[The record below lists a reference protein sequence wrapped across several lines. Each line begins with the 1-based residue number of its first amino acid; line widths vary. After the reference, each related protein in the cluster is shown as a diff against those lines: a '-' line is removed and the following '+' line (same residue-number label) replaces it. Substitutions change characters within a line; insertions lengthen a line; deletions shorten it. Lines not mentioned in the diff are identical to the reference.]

1 MKSQNPLVAGLKLL
15 VVVLTIAA
23 STGVA
28 VVQAAALPNQIVV
41 KTQEISSGIIVVES
55 VTAAQDGWIVIYMNP
70 NFASSKIVG
79 YAPVKQGTNTN
90 VRVTLKTDK
99 IGDQP
104 TLWARLHV
112 DNGIKGV
119 LEVGLRGLPNNDAPV
134 WQDGQFV
141 VTGFGTAGRFSTT
154 AVAAPPVAAPKPIPT
169 VSQPV
174 KTTKPAA
181 ALPNPIVVKS
191 KQGLGSGVI
200 VVESVTA
207 AQDGWI
213 VIYMNPN
220 FSNSKIV
227 GYAPVHQGTN
237 TNVKVTLKTD
247 KIGDQPMLWA
257 RLHVDNGVK
266 GVFEVGLRGLPNDDV
281 PVWQNGQFVVTG
293 FDAF

>member
-23 STGVA
+23 FTSVA
-28 VVQAAALPNQIVV
+28 VVQAAGLPNQIVV
-41 KTQEISSGIIVVES
+41 KTQEISSGIIIVES

-70 NFASSKIVG
+70 NFSNNKIVG
-79 YAPVKQGTNTN
+79 YAPVHQGANTN

-112 DNGIKGV
+112 DNGVKGV
-119 LEVGLRGLPNNDAPV
+119 LEVGLRDLPNDDVPV

-141 VTGFGTAGRFSTT
+141 VTAFGTAERFSTT
-154 AVAAPPVAAPKPIPT
+154 AVAVPTVAAPKPIPT
-169 VSQPV
+169 VSQQV

-181 ALPNPIVVKS
+181 ALSNPIVVKS

-237 TNVKVTLKTD
+237 TNVKVTLKTA
-247 KIGDQPMLWA
+247 KIGDQPTLWA

-266 GVFEVGLRGLPNDDV
+266 GVFEVGLRGLANDDV